1 VLHSRRVERRPPA
14 ALVVLRELEVVALV
28 RHADGDVADVS
39 PGVEPGAERVER
51 AIVRV
56 HRAPSEADRST
67 QKLATLVE
75 HVGSYSG
82 DSVTSTSP
90 VPSATFPR

>member
-1 VLHSRRVERRPPA
+1 M
-14 ALVVLRELEVVALV
+14 

-75 HVGSYSG
+75 HVGKLLGRQRYVNVSCSISYIS
-82 DSVTSTSP
+82 SVAGLAS
-90 VPSATFPR
+90 